1 MTIERLFH
9 PVIIYIPEER
19 ASLLAADVLTKEGFD
34 VVRTSSKID
43 LELHV
48 PFGKVVV
55 TVTWKIVEVREVC
68 SLPVVNIQAFVLPAD
83 IWSQPSLPGK
93 FDRQA
98 FLERVRTG
106 LESEPV
112 RH

>member
-1 MTIERLFH
+1 MAIERLL
-9 PVIIYIPEER
+9 PRVIIYIPDER
-19 ASLLAADVLTKEGFD
+19 GSLLAADVLSTAGFD
-34 VVRTSSKID
+34 VIRINSKSE

-55 TVTWKIVEVREVC
+55 TVTWKIIEVRELC
-68 SLPVVNIQAFVLPAD
+68 ALPVVNIQAFVLPAD

-93 FDRQA
+93 FDRHA
-98 FLERVRTG
+98 FLERVRAG
-106 LESEPV
+106 LGSQQA